1 MHRRKAI
8 LLLLAACGFV
18 LPAVGTLRAQ
28 QDEPQA
34 QSPSEAVT
42 FLRDGINSI
51 KLTEQAS
58 RILEHS
64 ARIKSVDGHDPKV
77 LDVQA
82 LSTTQIRMH
91 GLATGVTDLIVTD
104 EFDKRFTVEV
114 FVAGDV
120 RHLKTLIKRLY
131 PQSSIDVIEVKGSV
145 ILNGWMTQP
154 EQINEVVAIAENFYD
169 KVLNHMKV
177 GGVQQVMLECQILE
191 VQRSKMRRF
200 GVNFLLNGEDAN
212 FASTV
217 GSLAGITGGGLGGF
231 AQGATGLGDSNL
243 SFGLFNSNRVFQG
256 FVQALREEG
265 MLKLQSVPSIV
276 TTNGAPATILSGGE
290 VPIVVPAGLGTVAI
304 EFRSFGIQMDAV
316 PIILGNGR
324 VRLKLR
330 PEVSERDFSSAV
342 TVDGIA
348 VPGFTVRRAETQVEM
363 QFGQTLAIGGLVSR
377 RETATTSKVPLFGE
391 LPWLG
396 TLFSRKTSDWS
407 ESELIILVTPQYAS
421 GMSAGELPP
430 GGPGMF
436 TDSPTDKE
444 LIFHQMIEIPKYG
457 DDCESGLGGS
467 GFSAGGYGGGVS
479 GGGVITQGC
488 GCSKCQS
495 GGIGCTSLGGM
506 SISPSQTLTP
516 SVPQIP
522 SAGVMAAPPASSG
535 QMIVPAPTYQTPM
548 QSAPM
553 QTAPRL
559 DYPAS
564 VPPVPPQGRMD
575 AAVVP
580 PLGEES
586 LPGLIPPGA

>member
-18 LPAVGTLRAQ
+18 LPAIGTLRAQ

-42 FLRDGINSI
+42 YLRDGSNSI
-51 KLTEQAS
+51 KMTEQAS

-64 ARIKSVDGHDPKV
+64 ARIKSVDGHDPKI

-82 LSTTQIRMH
+82 LSTTQIRLH
-91 GLATGVTDLIVTD
+91 GLATGVTDLVITD

-120 RHLKTLIKRLY
+120 RYLKALIKRLY

-200 GVNFLLNGEDAN
+200 GVNFLLNGDDGN
-212 FASTV
+212 LASTV
-217 GSLAGITGGGLGGF
+217 GSLAGITGGGLAGF
-231 AQGATGLGDSNL
+231 ATNGGIGDSTL
-243 SFGLFNSNRVFQG
+243 SFGLFNSSRVFQG

-363 QFGQTLAIGGLVSR
+363 RFGETLAIGGLVSR

-396 TLFSRKTSDWS
+396 SLFGRKTSDWS

-444 LIFHQMIEIPKYG
+444 LFFHQMIEVPKYG
-457 DDCESGLGGS
+457 DDCENCQGGR
-467 GFSAGGYGGGVS
+467 GFGAAATYGS
-479 GGGVITQGC
+479 GGGGRMPQAC
-488 GCSKCQS
+488 GCSQCQS
-495 GGIGCTSLGGM
+495 GVGCTSPGGM
-506 SISPSQTLTP
+506 SIAPSQALP
-516 SVPQIP
+516 QSVPQIP
-522 SAGVMAAPPASSG
+522 PAGIMAAPSATSG
-535 QMIVPAPTYQTPM
+535 QMVVPAPTYQTPM
-548 QSAPM
+548 RPAPM
-553 QTAPRL
+553 QTAPPL
-559 DYPAS
+559 NYPAS
-564 VPPVPPQGRMD
+564 VPPAPPGGRMD
-575 AAVVP
+575 AAVP

>member
-1 MHRRKAI
+1 MDQVGGKSRSATARYVDFDPSSEAGGAGMHRRKAI

-217 GSLAGITGGGLGGF
+217 GSLAGITGGGLGGNGEVQPNGGSIAAVLAVRAF
-231 AQGATGLGDSNL
+231 AHLEGIAATLHVHYGTAKVTEPDEGALEFFVIGPGLRIDGAAVRCVGSVRQLELGATRGRKG
-243 SFGLFNSNRVFQG
+243 
-256 FVQALREEG
+256 
-265 MLKLQSVPSIV
+265 SV
-276 TTNGAPATILSGGE
+276 AGGY
-290 VPIVVPAGLGTVAI
+290 AA
-304 EFRSFGIQMDAV
+304 R
-316 PIILGNGR
+316 
-324 VRLKLR
+324 
-330 PEVSERDFSSAV
+330 
-342 TVDGIA
+342 
-348 VPGFTVRRAETQVEM
+348 ETQVHMKGARGVAELH
-363 QFGQTLAIGGLVSR
+363 QDTSQARGPIRSLG
-377 RETATTSKVPLFGE
+377 EPTARGEDHALRDARKRDGVKVPTRVERRL
-391 LPWLG
+391 
-396 TLFSRKTSDWS
+396 
-407 ESELIILVTPQYAS
+407 
-421 GMSAGELPP
+421 
-430 GGPGMF
+430 
-436 TDSPTDKE
+436 
-444 LIFHQMIEIPKYG
+444 
-457 DDCESGLGGS
+457 GLGSRGACHRI
-467 GFSAGGYGGGVS
+467 GLQREGNVGG
-479 GGGVITQGC
+479 
-488 GCSKCQS
+488 
-495 GGIGCTSLGGM
+495 
-506 SISPSQTLTP
+506 
-516 SVPQIP
+516 
-522 SAGVMAAPPASSG
+522 
-535 QMIVPAPTYQTPM
+535 
-548 QSAPM
+548 
-553 QTAPRL
+553 TARWN
-559 DYPAS
+559 
-564 VPPVPPQGRMD
+564 V
-575 AAVVP
+575 AAVGAVP
-580 PLGEES
+580 EQ
-586 LPGLIPPGA
+586 AR

>member
-8 LLLLAACGFV
+8 LVLLAACGFG
-18 LPAVGTLRAQ
+18 LPAVSTLRAQ

-42 FLRDGINSI
+42 FLRDGENSI
-51 KLTEQAS
+51 KMTEQAS
-58 RILEHS
+58 RILQHS
-64 ARIKSVDGHDPKV
+64 ARIKSVDGHDPNV

-82 LSTTQIRMH
+82 LSATQIRMH
-91 GLATGVTDLIVTD
+91 ALKTGVTDLVITD
-104 EFDKRFTVEV
+104 EFDKRFVVEV
-114 FVAGDV
+114 FIAGDV
-120 RHLKTLIKRLY
+120 RYLKKLIKRLY

-154 EQINEVVAIAENFYD
+154 EQINEVVDIAENFYD

-177 GGVQQVMLECQILE
+177 GGVQQVMLKCQILE

-212 FASTV
+212 FASTI
-217 GSLAGITGGGLGGF
+217 GSLAGIAGGGVGGF
-231 AQGATGLGDSNL
+231 TQGAAGLGDSNL

-265 MLKLQSVPSIV
+265 MLKLQSVPTIV

-290 VPIVVPAGLGTVAI
+290 VPIVVPAGLGTVGI
-304 EFRSFGIQMDAV
+304 EFRSFGVQMDAV

-330 PEVSERDFSSAV
+330 PEVSERDVSSAV
-342 TVDGIA
+342 VVEGVS

-377 RETATTSKVPLFGE
+377 RETQTTQKVPLFGE

-436 TDSPTDKE
+436 SDSPTDKE
-444 LIFHQMIEIPKYG
+444 IYFHQMIELPKYG
-457 DDCESGLGGS
+457 DDCEACRGGG
-467 GFSAGGYGGGVS
+467 GFGAATNHHHGGGGV
-479 GGGVITQGC
+479 VTQGC
-488 GCSKCQS
+488 GCSKCKA
-495 GGIGCTSLGGM
+495 GIGCTSPGGM
-506 SISPSQTLTP
+506 SIAPSQTVTPNVSHIP
-516 SVPQIP
+516 SVGVI
-522 SAGVMAAPPASSG
+522 SAPAANSG
-535 QMIVPAPTYQTPM
+535 QVVVPAPTYQAPI
-548 QSAPM
+548 QSAP
-553 QTAPRL
+553 THNPPHL
-559 DYPAS
+559 GYPAS
-564 VPPVPPQGRMD
+564 VPPAPPGGHID
-575 AAVVP
+575 AVVP
-580 PLGEES
+580 RLGEES
-586 LPGLIPPGA
+586 LPGLIPPGV